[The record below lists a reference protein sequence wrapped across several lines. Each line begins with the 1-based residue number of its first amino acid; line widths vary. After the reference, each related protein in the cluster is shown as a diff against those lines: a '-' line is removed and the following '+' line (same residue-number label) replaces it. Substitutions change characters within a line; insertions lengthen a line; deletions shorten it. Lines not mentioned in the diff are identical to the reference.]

1 MTKFKIENRSVG
13 DMFPPLVIA
22 EIGINHNGNLDLAI
36 TLADS
41 AIKAGAEV
49 IKHQTH
55 IPEEEMSSEAL
66 KIKPGNSKKNIYSI
80 IKQCS
85 LNEEDE
91 IKLFNHVKSKKKI
104 IISSPFS
111 IKAVQRLAKLK
122 VPAFKIG
129 SGEAN
134 NHHFIEYV
142 ARYKKP
148 IILSTG
154 MNSLSSLKK
163 SIQVLRK
170 KKIPYALLHCTNL
183 YPTLHKDVRLD
194 CLTELKKSFPDA
206 VVGLSDHTRS
216 INSCLGA
223 VALGASLLE
232 RHYVDDRKIRKG
244 PDIIC
249 SMNEN
254 ELKDL
259 IIGSKEI
266 FDSKGGKKK
275 PLSKEKVTIDF
286 AFASV
291 VSRTKISKGEK
302 LTKKN
307 IELKRPGTGDYG
319 VNDFDKLIG
328 KSVKKNIE
336 QNIQISKN
344 HF

>member
-1 MTKFKIENRSVG
+1 MAKFKIENRFVG
-13 DMFPPLVIA
+13 DLFPPLVIA
-22 EIGINHNGNLDLAI
+22 EIGINHNGNLDVAI
-36 TLADS
+36 ALADS

-55 IPEEEMSSEAL
+55 IPEEEMSLEAT

-85 LNEEDE
+85 LTEIEE
-91 IKLFNHVKSKKKI
+91 IKLFNYVKSKKKI

-111 IKAVQRLAKLK
+111 IKAVQRLVKLNI
-122 VPAFKIG
+122 PAFKIG

-134 NHHFIEYV
+134 NYHFIEYV
-142 ARYKKP
+142 SRYRKP

-163 SIQVLRK
+163 SINILRK

-183 YPTLHKDVRLD
+183 YPTAHKDVRLD

-206 VVGLSDHTRS
+206 VVGLSDHTTS

-223 VALGASLLE
+223 VALGASILE
-232 RHYVDDRKIRKG
+232 RHYVDNRKLRKG
-244 PDIIC
+244 PDVVC
-249 SMNEN
+249 SMNEE
-254 ELKDL
+254 ELKNL

-275 PLSKEKVTIDF
+275 PLLKERVTINF

-291 VSRTKISKGEK
+291 VSKTKIYKGEK

-319 VNDFDKLIG
+319 VNDFNKLLG
-328 KSVKKNIE
+328 KTVRKNINR
-336 QNIQISKN
+336 NIQISKK